1 MCSIGAV
8 SSMLYIFSP
17 ALLRPRLNLCI
28 SATRTGWHS
37 AWQQGATLK
46 KRHTRQRNESPPVL
60 THAALESYTLRL
72 SNPMNSKL
80 WTDNFLYVLTRGFCR
95 RSAVRSCSGNSPGGG
110 THDATCSS
118 EGPRI
123 AAHNRI
129 VIIIKYHSRYIQ
141 IRIRCICIY
150 IYIYIFIYIYI
161 YIVYIY
167 IYSHIYIYL

>member
-8 SSMLYIFSP
+8 SSMLYVFSP

-28 SATRTGWHS
+28 SATRTGWQS

-46 KRHTRQRNESPPVL
+46 KRHTRQRNESLPVL
-60 THAALESYTLRL
+60 THAALESYPFRL

-95 RSAVRSCSGNSPGGG
+95 RSAVRSCSVNTPVGG

-123 AAHNRI
+123 SAHNRI
-129 VIIIKYHSRYIQ
+129 VMIMKYYSRYIHISIQ
-141 IRIRCICIY
+141 C
-150 IYIYIFIYIYI
+150 IFIYIWYRLFI
-161 YIVYIY
+161 NLHYRSICNDEC
-167 IYSHIYIYL
+167 